1 MERSDALQKT
11 LKSFLGYETC
21 CLEKEIL
28 MSRTGIIVILLCDQ
42 HTAALVSRI
51 SSEPS
56 LIPGYKH
63 FF

>member
-21 CLEKEIL
+21 RLEKEIL
-28 MSRTGIIVILLCDQ
+28 MSRTGINSYSAVRPTHRSLGE
-42 HTAALVSRI
+42 RI